1 VIHTFPGHQKGRRVK
16 FLHSIRPFA
25 IAGILASIL
34 TSGTTFGQ
42 TSGIAPQSPLGVTDL
57 SSVHL
62 NRPTLDQLY
71 LADKEQF
78 FPSLLGLGQ
87 FGSKAISTRHFDIY
101 YFGASNTAARIAKI
115 ADEKLETIGRF
126 YPGFMDNYHRLTVV
140 VLDDSDVLGNA
151 FASTTNNLIVFWS
164 SPYDITE
171 RGSSKW
177 VENVFVHELTHSITH
192 RAANKEWPFRFGFL
206 GTNRSNQNPDFVFNI
221 PLYNKVFPS
230 WYSEG
235 VAQFEATENGDDT
248 WDTHRDMKLRMAV
261 LEDDMLTLDG
271 MSFFGHNG
279 EMVYNQGFGF
289 LNYISETYG
298 ADKVRAMNDTK
309 PIVSFGS
316 AIRQATGVGADQVY
330 REWKGHLENK
340 YGDLVQRVQQEGE
353 REGELLYD
361 DGSMDFHPVISPDG
375 LKMAFLSNEGADF
388 ALTVLK
394 VMDLN
399 TRKVRR
405 VADGGRFG
413 KYVFS
418 RISWS
423 PDSESIYYMKARG
436 GRWDLFTFDLMS
448 RRERRVSASLRGRDP
463 AVSPD
468 GQRIV
473 YVRNEDGSNS
483 LGLVTSNGVVQK
495 DLITYNDG
503 TQIYG
508 PKWSPDGKQ
517 ILFTLFHGEDRDIVA
532 INADATPVPDRFDR
546 FRLEKEKE
554 AWEKAQA
561 DKKADKKEDSATEDN
576 EGEESDDELEGS
588 NEKVEEVEEE
598 WVEAVPDTMAY
609 SLDTEFTAL
618 VASEADERD
627 AAWTPDGRSI
637 LYSSDR
643 TGVFNVYIKDL
654 ETGEERQVTN
664 VIGGAFVPSMTRDG
678 NEIVYAGYHASNYSI
693 YRVPVANAASV
704 ASTDNLER
712 EYRELYTGPGID
724 DVWTEGKGFS
734 RMQSRGF
741 VPFINVGPT
750 FIGNRFG
757 LDEVSGGAQASW
769 GQLLG
774 NDALTVWSTIGKNF
788 RRGVDLNTQV
798 AAFYQKGLPS
808 IHNENGAISPSIIIG
823 GTRQTI
829 NSLIDFGAVAAQRD
843 TMTGTLQAVI
853 DSQTVLIPNATQFL
867 NLTLEQTDTFKD
879 VFNDFVVGTSF
890 RLGQSQSMSLFYT
903 YRSFKEN
910 LRSKQTV
917 LDSTRTTAPDGNGN
931 VIDITDD
938 LGGTNTTTIVVDDF
952 IYQDLRFYKSHD
964 LSLGWNYT
972 RFKPTFDRRLNP
984 TGGRSLSLVY
994 RRVNATI
1001 TDSLA
1006 LSIDLNQDS
1015 VPDPTVTEVSP
1026 TLFRADNAKLALN
1039 EYIASWNEFLDF
1051 PGRTTLS
1058 FQAFVGYK
1066 DQPIKEAQ
1074 QGGGTFEGVFY
1085 YPLRYYLGGLG
1096 TLRGY
1101 PYFSLSGGKVVFG
1114 RANFTFPIFNKK
1126 SKELSPFTFSK
1137 LYGSF
1142 FFETGATGNAKK
1154 LSEIDFSTKPFL
1166 SDVGFELRME
1176 VISNYI
1182 IPMFGF
1188 FQIAWPLDK
1197 TIPDRNDP
1205 TIINTIDDFRIY
1217 FGLSI

>member
-1 VIHTFPGHQKGRRVK
+1 MTG
-16 FLHSIRPFA
+16 FLV
-25 IAGILASIL
+25 SIL
-34 TSGTTFGQ
+34 VTGFAFGQ
-42 TSGIAPQSPLGVTDL
+42 TSGTSPKSPLGVTDL
-57 SSVHL
+57 SSIHL
-62 NRPTLDQLY
+62 NRPTLDRMV
-71 LADKEQF
+71 LADQERF

-87 FGSKAISTRHFDIY
+87 FGSKAINTRHFDIY
-101 YFGASNTAARIAKI
+101 YIGAERTAARIAKI

-126 YPGFMDNYHRLTVV
+126 YPGFMDNYHRITVL
-140 VLDDSDVLGNA
+140 VLDDSDVLGQA
-151 FASTTNNLIVFWS
+151 FAATTDNLIVFWS

-177 VENVFVHELTHSITH
+177 VENVFVHELTHSITL
-192 RAANKEWPFRFGFL
+192 RAASKEWPFRFGVL
-206 GTNRSNQNPDFVFNI
+206 STSRSNQNPDFVFNI
-221 PLYNKVFPS
+221 PLYNKVLPS

-235 VAQFEATENGDDT
+235 VAQFEAKSHGDET

-271 MSFFGHNG
+271 MGFFGHNG

-289 LNYISETYG
+289 LNYIADTYG
-298 ADKVRAMNDTK
+298 PDKVRAMNDAK

-316 AIRQATGVGADQVY
+316 AIRQATGVGADQIY
-330 REWKGHLENK
+330 REWKSHLQDR
-340 YGDLVQRVQQEGE
+340 YGDLVQRVRQEGE

-361 DGSMDFHPVISPDG
+361 DGSMDFHPAISPDG
-375 LKMAFLSNEGADF
+375 NKIALLSNEGSDF
-388 ALTVLK
+388 GRATVLK

-436 GRWDLFTFDLMS
+436 GRWDLFTFDLLT
-448 RRERRVSASLRGRDP
+448 RKERRVSASLRGRDP
-463 AVSPD
+463 AVSPN
-468 GQRIV
+468 GQRIA
-473 YVRNEDGSNS
+473 YVRNKDGSNS
-483 LGLVTSNGVVQK
+483 LGLITINGVVKK

-508 PKWSPDGKQ
+508 PKWSPDGKR
-517 ILFTLFHGEDRDIVA
+517 ILFTVFHGEDRDIVA

-561 DKKADKKEDSATEDN
+561 EKKADKKD
-576 EGEESDDELEGS
+576 EEAEDDEASGS
-588 NEKVEEVEEE
+588 DKASEDGNEEIEEEE

-609 SLDTEFTAL
+609 ALDADFTAL

-627 AAWTPDGRSI
+627 GVWTPDGRSI

-643 TGVFNVYIKDL
+643 TGVFNVYLKDL
-654 ETGEERQVTN
+654 ESGEERQVTN
-664 VIGGAFVPSMTRDG
+664 VVGGAFVPSVTPDG
-678 NEIVYAGYHASNYSI
+678 REVVYAGYHATNYSI
-693 YRVPVANAASV
+693 YRLPVANAVSITA
-704 ASTDNLER
+704 TDNLDR
-712 EYRELYTGPGID
+712 EYRQLYTGPEID
-724 DVWTEGKGFS
+724 DVWTEGRGFS

-788 RRGVDLNTQV
+788 RRRVDLNTQI
-798 AAFYQKGLPS
+798 AAFYQKGLTS
-808 IHNENGAISPSIIIG
+808 VHNERGAISPSIIIG

-829 NSLIDFGAVAAQRD
+829 NSLVDFGTVASQRD
-843 TMTGTLQAVI
+843 TMIGTLQAVI

-879 VFNDFVVGTSF
+879 VFSDFVAGTSF
-890 RLGQSQSMSLFYT
+890 RVGRQNAGAGVQSVSLFYT
-903 YRSFKEN
+903 YRNFKEN
-910 LRSKQTV
+910 LLTKQTV
-917 LDSTRTTAPDGNGN
+917 RDSTRITAPDVSGNL
-931 VIDITDD
+931 IDITDQI
-938 LGGTNTTTIVVDDF
+938 GSSNTETVVLDDF
-952 IYQDLRFYKSHD
+952 IYQDLRFFKSHD

-984 TGGRSLSLVY
+984 TGGRSVSFIY

-1006 LSIDLNQDS
+1006 LSIDLNQDN

-1026 TLFRADNAKLALN
+1026 TLFRADDAKLGLN
-1039 EYIASWNEFLDF
+1039 EYIASWNEFIDF
-1051 PGRTTLS
+1051 PGGTTLS
-1058 FQAFVGYK
+1058 FQALMGYK

-1101 PYFSLSGGKVVFG
+1101 PYFTLSGGKVAFG

-1126 SKELSPFTFSK
+1126 SKELSPLTFSK

-1142 FFETGATGNAKK
+1142 FFETGATGNAKR
-1154 LSEIDFSTKPFL
+1154 LSDIDFSTKPFL

-1176 VISNYI
+1176 VIANYI

-1188 FQIAWPLDK
+1188 FQIAWPLD
-1197 TIPDRNDP
+1197 TTVPDRIDP
-1205 TIINTIDDFRIY
+1205 TLTNTIDSFRIY

>member
-1 VIHTFPGHQKGRRVK
+1 MTG
-16 FLHSIRPFA
+16 FLV
-25 IAGILASIL
+25 SIL
-34 TSGTTFGQ
+34 MTGIAFGQ
-42 TSGIAPQSPLGVTDL
+42 TSGTSPKSPLGVTDL
-57 SSVHL
+57 STIHL
-62 NRPTLDQLY
+62 NRPTLDRMV
-71 LADKEQF
+71 LADQERF

-87 FGSKAISTRHFDIY
+87 FGSKAINTRHFDIY
-101 YFGASNTAARIAKI
+101 YIGAEQTAARIAKI

-126 YPGFMDNYHRLTVV
+126 YPGFMDNYHRITVL

-151 FASTTNNLIVFWS
+151 FAATTDNLIVFWS

-192 RAANKEWPFRFGFL
+192 RAASKEWPFRFGVL
-206 GTNRSNQNPDFVFNI
+206 STSRSNQNPDFVFNI
-221 PLYNKVFPS
+221 PIYNKVMPS

-235 VAQFEATENGDDT
+235 VAQFEAKRHGDDT

-271 MSFFGHNG
+271 MSFFGHDG

-289 LNYISETYG
+289 LNYIADTYG
-298 ADKVRAMNDTK
+298 PDKVRAMNDAK

-316 AIRQATGVGADQVY
+316 AIRQATGVGADQLY
-330 REWKGHLENK
+330 REWKSHLQSK
-340 YGDLVQRVQQEGE
+340 YGELVGRVRRQGE

-375 LKMAFLSNEGADF
+375 SKLAFLSNEGADF
-388 ALTVLK
+388 ALTMLK

-399 TRKVRR
+399 TRKVRK

-413 KYVFS
+413 KYVFG

-436 GRWDLFTFDLMS
+436 GRWDLFTFDLLT
-448 RRERRVSASLRGRDP
+448 RKERRVSGSLRGRDP

-468 GQRIV
+468 GRIA

-483 LGLVTSNGVVQK
+483 LGLITAEGIVRT

-508 PKWSPDGKQ
+508 PKWSPDGKR
-517 ILFTLFHGEDRDIVA
+517 ILFTVFHGEDRDIAV
-532 INADATPVPDRFDR
+532 INADATHVPNRFER
-546 FRLEKEKE
+546 FELEKEKE

-561 DKKADKKEDSATEDN
+561 EKKTEKD
-576 EGEESDDELEGS
+576 EESNDEEKSSDDEEPGN
-588 NEKVEEVEEE
+588 NEATDDGHEEAEEEE

-609 SLDTEFTAL
+609 SLDTEFTSL
-618 VASEADERD
+618 VASKADERD
-627 AAWTPDGRSI
+627 AVWSPDGGSI

-643 TGVFNVYIKDL
+643 SGVFNVYIKDL

-664 VIGGAFVPSMTRDG
+664 VIGGAFVPSVTPDG
-678 NEIVYAGYHASNYSI
+678 GEVVYAGYHASNYSI
-693 YRVPVANAASV
+693 YRVPIANAVPVSAPG
-704 ASTDNLER
+704 NLDR
-712 EYRELYTGPGID
+712 DYRRLFTGPKID
-724 DVWTEGKGFS
+724 DVWPEGRGFS
-734 RMQSRGF
+734 RLQSRGF

-788 RRGVDLNTQV
+788 RRRVDLNTQI
-798 AAFYQKGLPS
+798 AAFYQKGLTS
-808 IHNENGAISPSIIIG
+808 VHNERGAISPSIVIG

-829 NSLIDFGAVAAQRD
+829 NSLVDFGTVASQRD

-867 NLTLEQTDTFKD
+867 NLTLEQTDVFKD
-879 VFNDFVVGTSF
+879 VFSDFVAGTSF
-890 RLGQSQSMSLFYT
+890 RLGQRQSVSLFYT
-903 YRSFKEN
+903 YRNFKEN
-910 LRSKQTV
+910 LLTKQTV
-917 LDSTRTTAPDGNGN
+917 FDSTRITAPDVNGN
-931 VIDITDD
+931 LIDITDQI
-938 LGGTNTTTIVVDDF
+938 GSSNTETVVLDDF
-952 IYQDLRFYKSHD
+952 IYQDLRFFKSHD

-984 TGGRSLSLVY
+984 TGGRSVSFIY

-1006 LSIDLNQDS
+1006 LSIDLNQDNI
-1015 VPDPTVTEVSP
+1015 PDPTAVEVSP
-1026 TLFRADNAKLALN
+1026 TIFREDNAALALN
-1039 EYIASWNEFLDF
+1039 EYIASWNEFIDF

-1058 FQAFVGYK
+1058 FQAFMGYK

-1101 PYFSLSGGKVVFG
+1101 PYFTLSGGKVAFG

-1142 FFETGATGNAKK
+1142 FFETGATGNAER
-1154 LSEIDFSTKPFL
+1154 LSDIDFSTKPFL

-1176 VISNYI
+1176 VIANYV

-1188 FQIAWPLDK
+1188 FQIAWPLD
-1197 TIPDRNDP
+1197 TTVPDRIDP
-1205 TIINTIDDFRIY
+1205 TVMNKIDDFRIY